1 MAKVEDQHERS
12 IFASDPKRRHWHSF
26 VPSCSRPLR
35 SDDGYRFLTCFHV
48 VQQRPSRGRRGD
60 LGRGGARESLLR
72 VHAFDRQAHTVQGT
86 DVQHAFMADTPFR
99 TPRSARGAPPPPLS
113 ARSYGTLPS
122 ARSSYGSTSHGRTPR
137 QKIPIAIPVVTTNNT
152 RAPNP
157 RRLYPMPKS
166 SRTTDV
172 YEEWAQGGANPEIP
186 VRACKSHVC
195 L

>member
-1 MAKVEDQHERS
+1 M
-12 IFASDPKRRHWHSF
+12 SF
-26 VPSCSRPLR
+26 NSA
-35 SDDGYRFLTCFHV
+35 FHREAGV
-48 VQQRPSRGRRGD
+48 AIWA
-60 LGRGGARESLLR
+60 GGAPARACSGCTLLIVR
-72 VHAFDRQAHTVQGT
+72 RTVQGT
-86 DVQHAFMADTPFR
+86 DVQHTFMADTPFR

-166 SRTTDV
+166 SRPTDV

>member
-1 MAKVEDQHERS
+1 MVKGKKLHALFCALLVRVRY
-12 IFASDPKRRHWHSF
+12 A
-26 VPSCSRPLR
+26 
-35 SDDGYRFLTCFHV
+35 LTTVTDSSPACRL
-48 VQQRPSRGRRGD
+48 VQQARLSEAGVAIWAGGRPARACSGCTLLIVRR
-60 LGRGGARESLLR
+60 
-72 VHAFDRQAHTVQGT
+72 TVQGT

-166 SRTTDV
+166 SRPTDV